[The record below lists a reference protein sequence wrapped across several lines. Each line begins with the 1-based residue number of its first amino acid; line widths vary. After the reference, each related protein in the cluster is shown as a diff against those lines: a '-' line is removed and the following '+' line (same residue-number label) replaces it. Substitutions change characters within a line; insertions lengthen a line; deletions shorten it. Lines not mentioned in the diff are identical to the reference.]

1 MLHYRIMWY
10 VLTISKCMSSFSQTV
25 GNPLLKHVVLF
36 SVSDGP
42 TTEPPPPQCAL
53 PEEPNIRNQLE
64 QGTRF
69 GLEEDSRFEYDTI
82 AGIPTDYRKEMRL
95 KWVDFYVTHIH
106 WLISLFCF
114 RFLKLAKC
122 IIVCLFCM
130 RIVLWWWCSLFPSQI
145 FMYSMLTV
153 NGKEWQG

>member
-1 MLHYRIMWY
+1 MHVFIPANCRQ
-10 VLTISKCMSSFSQTV
+10 SFVETC
-25 GNPLLKHVVLF
+25 VLF

-95 KWVDFYVTHIH
+95 K
-106 WLISLFCF
+106 
-114 RFLKLAKC
+114 
-122 IIVCLFCM
+122 
-130 RIVLWWWCSLFPSQI
+130 
-145 FMYSMLTV
+145 
-153 NGKEWQG
+153 